1 MKIDRS
7 LRLPADEYKTDVE
20 SKNLIV
26 LHHTVGGNAVS
37 TFEWWL
43 TDPKPIGT
51 AYIIARNGTIHEV
64 FPPECWAYH
73 LGYGNRVDEKR
84 SIGIELAS
92 EGALMER
99 NGRLY
104 CFDRISPRTFF
115 SAKSFDLGSPW
126 RGYQHFAAYSEL
138 QLAAT
143 IELVGDLR
151 LRFNVPPAVFKSVLT
166 GTPSKFDINHRL
178 FNGIVGHAHM
188 RDDKTDVHPGFD
200 WNRLVNELGLQ
211 RI

>member
-1 MKIDRS
+1 MKIDTS
-7 LRLPADEYKTDVE
+7 LRLPPAEYKTDVE

-73 LGYGNRVDEKR
+73 LGYGSRVDEKR

-115 SAKSFDLGSPW
+115 SAKSYDLGYPW
-126 RGYQHFAAYSEL
+126 RGYQHFDAYEEA

-143 IELVGDLR
+143 IELIGELR
-151 LRFNVPPAVFKSVLT
+151 LKFNVPPAVIQHVQT
-166 GTPSKFDINHRL
+166 GIPLVFNVNHRL
-178 FNGIVGHAHM
+178 FNGIVGHAHL
-188 RDDKTDVHPGFD
+188 REEKTDVHPGFD
-200 WNRLVNELGLQ
+200 WNRLVNELKLQ

>member
-7 LRLPADEYKTDVE
+7 LRLPVDEYKDEVTK
-20 SKNLIV
+20 KNLIV
-26 LHHTVGGNAVS
+26 LHHTVGGNTVS

-51 AYIIARNGTIHEV
+51 AYLIARDGTIHEV

-92 EGALMER
+92 EGALLER
-99 NGRLY
+99 GGKLY
-104 CFDRISPRTFF
+104 CYDRISMRTRF
-115 SAKSFDLGSPW
+115 ADKSFDLGHAW
-126 RGYQHFAAYSEL
+126 RGYQHFAAYEEA

-151 LRFNVPPAVFKSVLT
+151 RRFNVPPAILRSALT
-166 GTPSKFDINHRL
+166 GVPSIFHANYRI
-178 FNGIVGHAHM
+178 FNGIVGHAHL
-188 RDDKTDVHPGFD
+188 RDDKTDVHPGFP
-200 WNRLVNELGLQ
+200 WNRLVDELSLQ